1 MTIDYLAEAEK
12 YRPSVISTLLIGEAP
27 PPSGTVYFYV
37 PRAMPITRPVESDA
51 NLPATIFNHYFGTR
65 PRSTEEYIKLL
76 SALKARGVFLVD
88 ICDEPVKVR
97 GSEEGLCRI
106 IHEIPHLRSKL
117 KDRGITIAEESMVFL
132 LARRNYKSHI
142 RCEFPAAQ
150 CFTWKKFRTEPG
162 VTHEA

>member
-1 MTIDYLAEAEK
+1 MPIDYLAEAEK
-12 YRPSVISTLLIGEAP
+12 YRPLVISTLLIGEAP

-37 PRAMPITRPVESDA
+37 PRAMPTTQPVENDA

-65 PRSTEEYIKLL
+65 PRSSEEYIKLL
-76 SALKARGVFLVD
+76 SALKDKGIFLVD
-88 ICDEPVKVR
+88 ICDEPLKVR
-97 GSEEGLCRI
+97 GSDEGLCRI

-117 KDRGITIAEESMVFL
+117 KGRGIAIAEESMVFL

-150 CFTWKKFRTEPG
+150 CLTWKKFRTEREAI
-162 VTHEA
+162 HEA